1 MNDIRTGKGTDRKP
15 YPLSR
20 FSLFIAAVLLLKI
33 ILMGIFSSDY
43 QNHMF
48 MRFVNGFLEEC
59 FLGNLVNPYEYFYQ
73 EPGLFPY
80 PPVMLAIECAGGM
93 LSRCAG
99 EILFFKNILFKLP
112 SLFFDC
118 LGMVYLMKIFPG
130 KRKYIAILYFA
141 SPVII
146 YSTYMHGQLDIIP
159 TTLFIGAI
167 ACLTSREHRN
177 DIRYILLLAASIACK
192 FHILAAVPVL
202 FFFIAKRDGWKK
214 AFLYTASPLMLAGLC
229 ILPFWGNGFLH
240 NVLLNNEQAILTK
253 ITVDFASVKIYVP
266 VLAVILIYLHVFTIA
281 KINRDLLYSF
291 CGILFSVFLVLIPP
305 MPGWYVWIVPFITI
319 FFIDIRSDRYL
330 NLVIYLLL
338 NFSYLLY
345 FLIAHHTSH
354 VDLYCFHQS
363 LAWLKTEIPVI
374 RNGLFTIL
382 EASLLYSIYMM
393 VQSGV
398 ASNSLYKRRNMPFTI
413 GVSGDSGSGKSTFIS
428 MAEQIFGKRNLL
440 FIEGDGDHKW
450 ERGNAMWKHFTHLNP
465 KSNFL
470 YRQAQDLATLK
481 SGQSVLRVDYDH
493 DTGRFTN
500 QSKIRPKPF
509 ILLCGLH
516 ALYLPQIRNCLDLK
530 IYMDIDENL
539 RRYWKIQRDVDKR
552 GYSKEKILEQISAR
566 LPDAEKYIH
575 PQKKYADLVIS
586 YFDKNLKDCL
596 ADHHQVRLSLKITV
610 NMELNLENLIQA
622 VENYGIHVDYD
633 YNEDLEK
640 QSVVFE
646 SADLEQSVLPVAA
659 IAEQT
664 VPHLDEI
671 INHPLEA
678 SDDLHGILAILLLML
693 IGEKMRGE
701 GKP

>member
-1 MNDIRTGKGTDRKP
+1 MNRIWSCIKTDKRQ
-15 YPLSR
+15 PLMSR
-20 FSLFIAAVLLLKI
+20 FSLFIWVILFLKI

-43 QNHMF
+43 QNLMF
-48 MRFVNGFLEEC
+48 MRFVNGFLEKC
-59 FLGNLVNPYEYFYQ
+59 FSGSLSNPYEYFCQ

-80 PPVMLAIECAGGM
+80 PPVMLVIECIGGT
-93 LSRCAG
+93 LSLLAG
-99 EILFFKNILFKLP
+99 ESLFLKNFLFKLP
-112 SLFFDC
+112 NLIFDC
-118 LGMVYLMKIFPG
+118 LGMYYLMKIFPG
-130 KRKYIAILYFA
+130 KRKYIGILYFA
-141 SPVII
+141 SPIII

-159 TTLFIGAI
+159 TTLLIGAI
-167 ACLTSREHRN
+167 ACLTSREHQN
-177 DIRYILLLAASIACK
+177 HVWYILLLAASIACK
-192 FHILAAVPVL
+192 FHILAAMPIL

-214 AFLYTASPLMLAGLC
+214 AFFYLGISLVLAGLC
-229 ILPFWGNGFLH
+229 ILPFWGRGFLH

-253 ITVDFASVKIYVP
+253 ITIDFASVKIYVP
-266 VLAVILIYLHVFTIA
+266 ILAVILIYLHVFTIT

-330 NLVIYLLL
+330 NLAIYLLL
-338 NFSYLLY
+338 NLSYLFY
-345 FLIAHHTSH
+345 FLVAHHTSH
-354 VDLYCFHQS
+354 VDLYCFEQS
-363 LAWLKTEIPVI
+363 LDWMKTDIPTI

-382 EASLLYSIYMM
+382 EATLLYSIYMM
-393 VQSGV
+393 YQSGI
-398 ASNSLYKRRNMPFTI
+398 ASNSLYRRRNMPFTI

-428 MAEQIFGKRNLL
+428 MAEQIFGKKNLL

-493 DTGRFTN
+493 DTGRFTS

-539 RRYWKIQRDVDKR
+539 RRYWKIQRDMDKR
-552 GYSKEKILEQISAR
+552 GYSKEKILEQITAR

-586 YFDKNLKDCL
+586 YFDKSLEDCL

-610 NMELNLENLIQA
+610 NMELNLESLIQA
-622 VENYGIHVDYD
+622 VENYGIHVEYD

-640 QSVVFE
+640 QSVIFE
-646 SADLEQSVLPVAA
+646 SADLEQSVLPVAFL
-659 IAEQT
+659 AEQT

-693 IGEKMRGE
+693 IGKKMRE
-701 GKP
+701 G